1 MADFE
6 IDERVDITDGV
17 CPMTFVKAKVAMEEI
32 EVGQILA
39 VTMNDGEPVQNVPR
53 SFKEEGQQIL
63 KLINNENGTHDLIVK
78 KVEEEKARRSFMAK
92 RVDAATFETEVLSS
106 DVPVIVEFY
115 SDSCIPCKQMSPIL
129 GGLEDDYEEQ
139 IKIVKVNVNF
149 DDALAASYE
158 VAASPTLLF
167 FKDGAEVNRL
177 RGLQKRPAIEEVIKT
192 IIA

>member
-1 MADFE
+1 
-6 IDERVDITDGV
+6 
-17 CPMTFVKAKVAMEEI
+17 
-32 EVGQILA
+32 
-39 VTMNDGEPVQNVPR
+39 
-53 SFKEEGQQIL
+53 
-63 KLINNENGTHDLIVK
+63 
-78 KVEEEKARRSFMAK
+78 MAK
-92 RVDAATFETEVLSS
+92 RVDAATIEAEVLSS